1 MKVIHPKQGGN
12 PGSQDSRKRV
22 GIPETTAAQPGS
34 SKISGNNQ
42 QRRPPSSSGG
52 HATSAYAP
60 GDAIDA
66 LDPAVSSQLTTILVT
81 EALKNAST
89 KNVPFHQLPSS
100 DVTLRS
106 DDKFSP
112 YAAVNA
118 SSCAVTAPKVTE
130 LHRSVTPWGVSHCKH
145 WAIATNLNMAP

>member
-1 MKVIHPKQGGN
+1 MPRCPKKKEC
-12 PGSQDSRKRV
+12 RKRQRHNPDRA
-22 GIPETTAAQPGS
+22 GSPETINKGAHLPLLEET
-34 SKISGNNQ
+34 
-42 QRRPPSSSGG
+42 R
-52 HATSAYAP
+52 TSAYAP

-118 SSCAVTAPKVTE
+118 TSCAVTAPKVTE
-130 LHRSVTPWGVSHCKH
+130 LHRSVTSLGCFP
-145 WAIATNLNMAP
+145 L

>member
-1 MKVIHPKQGGN
+1 MNRSTGNYGGATMVEKDLRKQSTKA
-12 PGSQDSRKRV
+12 PTHL
-22 GIPETTAAQPGS
+22 PLLEET
-34 SKISGNNQ
+34 
-42 QRRPPSSSGG
+42 R
-52 HATSAYAP
+52 TSAYAP

-89 KNVPFHQLPSS
+89 KNVPFPQLPSS

-130 LHRSVTPWGVSHCKH
+130 LHRSVTPWGVSP
-145 WAIATNLNMAP
+145 L